1 MPGPE
6 DKTSGGSLSSWAIG
20 LSLLVPI
27 GVGVIGA
34 GVAVAGGGFQGARL
48 ALPPVPQPLENRIS
62 HEKRVLGKMLFWEEQ
77 LSSDHSTACGT
88 CHITEFGGA
97 DPRITR
103 MPGLDGVLNTP
114 DDVNG
119 SAGVS
124 RMDEDGAYVWDAVF
138 GDGRRVTRRSASV
151 VINAAF
157 ADEVFWDGRASTT
170 FRDPESGVVLIE
182 MGATLES
189 QVLEPPL
196 DEIEM
201 GHPGRTWDDVRARL
215 EHVRPLALAED
226 LPGDVAGALSDGA
239 GYPELF
245 ERAFGDAAIT
255 PARIAMAI
263 ATYERTLVADE
274 TPWDR
279 FITGD
284 ITAMTPEQID
294 GWQRFIQHNCVACH
308 TPPLFTNNDFHST
321 GLRPAIEDGGRFEVT
336 GLEEDT
342 AAFKTASLRNAGL
355 KETFQHHGIF
365 TSLDAA
371 VDLYIIPARAPE
383 HVDPILE
390 IVNPTPADV
399 APISEFIRGG
409 LTDPRVAAGTFPF
422 DRPTL
427 RSELGSGLEVIG
439 GGTAHSGTDVPPS
452 VIARTPPV
460 LGSDAFRLGVHGVF
474 EGESVSLRVSRREPV
489 NGVVQAD
496 EVVGP
501 AVAATGAGTRPV
513 GTVFWEVPN
522 DGRLD
527 GAVYYFQFETGTG
540 ALSEIVRAEL
550 FCGTGVCDSACPADV
565 NADFVLDLGDI
576 QAFVGLFLD
585 GDSAADLNGDG
596 VLDTGDLQA
605 FVGAYLAGC

>member
-1 MPGPE
+1 M
-6 DKTSGGSLSSWAIG
+6 SGWVIG
-20 LSLLVPI
+20 LSMLVPLGI
-27 GVGVIGA
+27 GVVGT
-34 GVAVAGGGFQGARL
+34 GVAVASGGFQGARL

-62 HEKRVLGKMLFWEEQ
+62 DEKRVLGKMLFWEEQ
-77 LSSDHSTACGT
+77 LSSDHATACGT

-103 MPGLDGVLNTP
+103 MPGFDGVMNTP

-124 RMDEDGAYVWDAVF
+124 RMDSEGRYVWDAVF
-138 GDGRRVTRRSASV
+138 GDGRRVTRRAANA

-157 ADEVFWDGRASTT
+157 APEVFWDGRAPGAFT
-170 FRDPESGVVLIE
+170 DPETGEVAIE
-182 MGATLES
+182 VGATMES
-189 QVLEPPL
+189 QAVEPPL

-201 GHPGRTWDDVRARL
+201 GHPGRTWDDVRERL
-215 EHVRPLALAED
+215 ERVRPLALAED
-226 LPGDVAGALSDGA
+226 LPGDVADALADGP

-245 ERAFGDAAIT
+245 AQAFGDGEIT
-255 PARIAMAI
+255 AARIAMAI
-263 ATYERTLVADE
+263 ATYERTLVADK

-279 FITGD
+279 FIAGD
-284 ITAMTPEQID
+284 NDAMTPQQID

-308 TPPLFTNNDFHST
+308 TPPLFTDNKFRST

-336 GLEEDT
+336 GDPAN
-342 AAFKTASLRNAGL
+342 AAQFKTPGLRNAGL
-355 KETFQHHGIF
+355 KQTFQHHGLF
-365 TSLDAA
+365 QSLEAA

-383 HVDPILE
+383 HVDPILD

-409 LTDPRVAAGTFPF
+409 LTDPRVAAGVFPF

-427 RSELGSGLEVIG
+427 RSELGTGLEVIG
-439 GGTAHSGTDVPPS
+439 GGTAHVSTDVPPR
-452 VIARTPPV
+452 VIARTPGV
-460 LGSDAFRLGVHGVF
+460 LGSDAFRLGVHGVNA
-474 EGESVSLRVSRREPV
+474 GEEVRLRVSRREPV
-489 NGVVQAD
+489 GGVVQPDELHGPDVAD
-496 EVVGP
+496 FRG
-501 AVAATGAGTRPV
+501 GTRPV
-513 GTVFWEVPN
+513 GTVFWPVPS
-522 DGRLD
+522 DARLD

-550 FCGTGVCDSACPADV
+550 FCGSAACDSACPADL

-576 QAFVGLFLD
+576 QAFVELFLD
-585 GDSAADLNGDG
+585 GDHAADLNGDG

-605 FVGAYLAGC
+605 FVGAYLAGCAG